1 MPFLHSPQT
10 GKYNSDC
17 VRSNIYTFF
26 QPRSAQKEP
35 PRLKPF
41 LPKDTFPEC
50 GKNYICGEKFCHFLS
65 HFRSRNVIINR
76 GAKRRRLFAV
86 KTDARRLFK
95 RKTKRASSPPSPTKT
110 DRKRKEQRW
119 KAYAQNNG
127 KLISSSY
134 GTGVT
139 INYYYDN
146 LDRLVTK
153 CYNNLENNAFL
164 YTYNGLG
171 ALRSVTDTATGA
183 KTLFTYDTI
192 GRQSET
198 RKETG
203 NDIFIKKNT

>member
-1 MPFLHSPQT
+1 M
-10 GKYNSDC
+10 
-17 VRSNIYTFF
+17 
-26 QPRSAQKEP
+26 SAQKEP

-76 GAKRRRLFAV
+76 GAKRRRSFAV

-95 RKTKRASSPPSPTKT
+95 RKTKRTSSPPSPTKT

-192 GRQSET
+192 GLNPKHEKKQET
-198 RKETG
+198 TS
-203 NDIFIKKNT
+203 F